1 MTKNK
6 IKFHFHFFILF
17 SARLETALWYQN
29 VLIYFCYYSGSF
41 GNTYS
46 KSIDENVWPPGRG
59 RARGGSWP
67 DTFFLYGL
75 FSYFLPPPGK
85 LPMSLCGCNKVIL
98 VCVTMNKSKIT
109 ITTTQ
114 ATTTTQRPQLPL
126 PHPPTWHVPGL
137 ATSKHKNQNEATKSR
152 TETATIR
159 NRQRGGGGP
168 ENRCR
173 VGGVGSTKNNE
184 WKGMRTKN
192 RKQIV
197 K

>member
-17 SARLETALWYQN
+17 SVRLETALWYRN

-46 KSIDENVWPPGRG
+46 KSINENVWPTGREREG
-59 RARGGSWP
+59 KVCWGSWP

-85 LPMSLCGCNKVIL
+85 LAMSLCGCNKVIL

-109 ITTTQ
+109 ITTTT
-114 ATTTTQRPQLPL
+114 ATATTTQRPQLPL
-126 PHPPTWHVPGL
+126 PHPPHGTFL
-137 ATSKHKNQNEATKSR
+137 AWPQANTK
-152 TETATIR
+152 
-159 NRQRGGGGP
+159 
-168 ENRCR
+168 
-173 VGGVGSTKNNE
+173 TK
-184 WKGMRTKN
+184 TKQPKAEQ
-192 RKQIV
+192 KQQQ
-197 K
+197 